1 MVPGH
6 GPIANRDDLVNF
18 HDTLRTIEG
27 RVQRLIAAG
36 SSVAE
41 ILAADSLPMK
51 TLGAQ
56 IRWGDLSAYV
66 DPV

>member
-1 MVPGH
+1 MWSKCQWVS
-6 GPIANRDDLVNF
+6 ISDDLVNF
-18 HDTLRTIEG
+18 HDTLRTIED

-41 ILAADSLPMK
+41 ILAAAP
-51 TLGAQ
+51 
-56 IRWGDLSAYV
+56 SAEF

>member
-1 MVPGH
+1 VVPGH

-27 RVQRLIAAG
+27 RIQRLVAAG

-41 ILAADSLPMK
+41 ILAAAPPLSS
-51 TLGAQ
+51 T
-56 IRWGDLSAYV
+56 RSGDADMLVELSSCA
-66 DPV
+66 